1 MSPSMSPK
9 SKTLLS
15 VLLPTSAI
23 IVSFLLLSTCQDGGS
38 GPKGPSSSDAT
49 GISGTWTS
57 GCLADSGKNGTFFL
71 DNRAFE
77 SATTFRT
84 TFSTFSDKACATKI
98 MTQAQVGS
106 FAISNPEEG
115 QTARPI
121 DLTIGTVFI
130 TLHTEG
136 LVSSYNARSFC
147 GGGWELDVERAITR
161 DMCVTGTATSNEPDM
176 IYELFEIIDGK
187 IFFGL
192 KDVDHNGRSEDKR
205 PVVID
210 DSRGYAKT

>member
-1 MSPSMSPK
+1 MSPK

-15 VLLPTSAI
+15 ILLPASALI
-23 IVSFLLLSTCQDGGS
+23 ISFFLLSTCQDGGS
-38 GPKGPSSSDAT
+38 APKNPGSADAT

-57 GCLADSGKNGTFFL
+57 GCLADSEKGGTFFL

-84 TFSTFSDKACATKI
+84 TFATFSDKACVTKI
-98 MTQAQVGS
+98 MTQVQAGS
-106 FAISNPEEG
+106 FVVKNPEEG

-130 TLHTEG
+130 TLHTEA
-136 LVSSYNARSFC
+136 LVKSYNSRSFC
-147 GGGWELDVERAITR
+147 GGGWVLDTERAITR
-161 DMCVTGTATSNEPDM
+161 DMCVTSGATPTEPDM
-176 IYELFEIIDGK
+176 IYELFEIKDSS

-192 KDVDHNGRSEDKR
+192 KDADHSGRSESKR
-205 PVVID
+205 PIVID